1 MLARLLGVTL
11 WAQAAGFV
19 ARSGLPRRPQPPVAR
34 RAALPPGL
42 APPSAADD
50 VTSFALR
57 EVERGA
63 QQNGAPLFEPHDGL
77 DGVVQATEVCCA
89 ARARSAL
96 SRARR

>member
-1 MLARLLGVTL
+1 MALLRLLCVTL
-11 WAQAAGFV
+11 WAQAAGFA
-19 ARSGLPRRPQPPVAR
+19 ARSGLPRRARAVAR
-34 RAALPPGL
+34 RALPPGL
-42 APPSAADD
+42 APPSAED
-50 VTSFALR
+50 VANFALR